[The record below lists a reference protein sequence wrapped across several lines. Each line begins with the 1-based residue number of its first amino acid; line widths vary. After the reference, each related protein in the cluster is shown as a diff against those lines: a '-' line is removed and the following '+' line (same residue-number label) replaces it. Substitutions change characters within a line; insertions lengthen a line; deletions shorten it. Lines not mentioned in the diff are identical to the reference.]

1 MTDTKKTKILA
12 VAGKGGVG
20 KTSISAAFVRILS
33 EKYPDKKILAIDA
46 DPAVGLSG
54 ALGFEPE
61 LTLDDIRK
69 RIARSI
75 SDGNTREAVE
85 LLNEAKFH
93 MLDAVTERGN
103 ISFIAIGRP
112 ESAGCYC
119 KVNAYLKEVIE
130 MISENYDF
138 VVIDSE
144 AGIEQINRRVMEK
157 ISCLVLVSD
166 RSKRGINVINTV
178 KEVADSIMT
187 YEKCGVIFNRVPIDF
202 VCDNPVK
209 GAEVLSLIGD
219 DGEQSEN
226 DMFGKT
232 VFELNENS
240 LMYKGVYNA
249 YEKLYN

>member
-1 MTDTKKTKILA
+1 MVNTEKTKILA

-20 KTSISAAFVRILS
+20 KTSISACFIRILA
-33 EKYPDKKILAIDA
+33 EQHPDKKILAIDA
-46 DPAVGLSG
+46 DPAVGLAS

-69 RIARSI
+69 RIAKNI
-75 SDGNTREAVE
+75 ADGNTREAVE

-112 ESAGCYC
+112 EAAGCYC

-130 MISENYDF
+130 MISDNYDY

-157 ISCLVLVSD
+157 ISFLVLISD
-166 RSKRGINVINTV
+166 QSRRGINVIGTV
-178 KEVADSIMT
+178 KEVADTIMT
-187 YEKCGVIFNRVPIDF
+187 YDKCGIIFNRVP
-202 VCDNPVK
+202 DNFSFECTVPD
-209 GAEVLSLIGD
+209 AELLSTIHAD
-219 DGEQSEN
+219 SQQSEN
-226 DMFGKT
+226 DMNGKT
-232 VFELNENS
+232 VFDLNANS
-240 LMYKGVYNA
+240 EIFKGVYKA
-249 YEKLYN
+249 YNKLFV